1 MTGALDGVNVLEFG
15 AGAAGPLATRYLA
28 DHGAT
33 VVRVESRVR
42 PDFLRLYG
50 ITATQR
56 SLDASP
62 MFAAFNC
69 NKLAITLNMKHPDA
83 RALAL
88 RLVRWADVVAENF
101 APGAMG
107 RWGLGYDDL
116 AKEKPDL
123 VMVSTC
129 LHGQTGPER
138 DYPGFGGQGA
148 SISGFNHLTGW
159 PDHEPLGPYGTI
171 TDSLSPRFA
180 AAAVMA
186 ALLRRNRTGEGTYL
200 DLSQV
205 ECAIYCLGPELVE
218 HAVTGVPPSRRGNRS
233 GRAAPH
239 GVFRCAGDDRWIAI
253 AVWSD
258 EEWSRLVESLSLSP
272 EESWQRLDGRL
283 AQPDRVEAAIEA
295 ATSARDRD
303 QLAEQLRSAGLEA
316 TAVLDLA
323 DLNSDEQL
331 AHRRHF
337 VPMSHPV
344 IGEQNYEAL
353 GFRLADSPPAFTRP
367 GPTLGRDNEEV
378 YKGLLGM
385 TDEEFKVLEASG
397 AFE

>member
-1 MTGALDGVNVLEFG
+1 MSALEGVKVLEFG

-28 DHGAT
+28 DQGAT

-50 ITATQR
+50 ITKTQK

-83 RALAL
+83 RAIAM
-88 RLVRWADVVAENF
+88 RLVQWADIVAENF

-107 RWGLGYDDL
+107 RWGLGYEDL
-116 AKEKPDL
+116 AKEKPDI

-148 SISGFNHLTGW
+148 AISGFNHMTGW
-159 PDHEPLGPYGTI
+159 PDREPLGPYGTI

-186 ALLRRNRTGEGTYL
+186 ALLRRNRTGKGTYL

-205 ECAIYCLGPELVE
+205 ECAIYCLGDRLVE
-218 HAVTGVPPSRRGNRS
+218 HASTGAVPGRLGNRS
-233 GRAAPH
+233 ARAVPH

-258 EEWSRLVESLSLSP
+258 EEWTTLVQKLSLSH
-272 EESWQRLDGRL
+272 EASWEHLGGRL
-283 AQPDRVEAAIEA
+283 AQPESVEAAIEA
-295 ATSARDRD
+295 ATSTRDRD
-303 QLAEQLRSAGLEA
+303 QLADELRAAGLEA
-316 TAVLDLA
+316 TPVLDLA
-323 DLNSDEQL
+323 DLNADPQL
-331 AHRRHF
+331 QHRGHF
-337 VPMSHPV
+337 VAMSHT
-344 IGEQNYEAL
+344 IISEQNYEAL
-353 GFRLADSPPAFTRP
+353 GFRLEDSPPAFTRP

-385 TDEEFKVLEASG
+385 ADDEFKSLEASG